1 MTGSYRGR
9 PRQSATRHLRWR
21 DGKAFD
27 AASPD
32 GISQESISTQL
43 VQCRIHQLQP
53 VRAVEWHSYYLWYS
67 IEVVVEQS
75 QASYVLRSR
84 SQSLAAA
91 GESHHGPLL

>member
-9 PRQSATRHLRWR
+9 PPQSATRLFRWR

-27 AASPD
+27 AGSPD

-43 VQCRIHQLQP
+43 VECRIHQLQS
-53 VRAVEWHSYYLWYS
+53 VRAVERHTYCLWYS

-75 QASYVLRSR
+75 QPSYILRSR

-91 GESHHGPLL
+91 GEGHHGPVL